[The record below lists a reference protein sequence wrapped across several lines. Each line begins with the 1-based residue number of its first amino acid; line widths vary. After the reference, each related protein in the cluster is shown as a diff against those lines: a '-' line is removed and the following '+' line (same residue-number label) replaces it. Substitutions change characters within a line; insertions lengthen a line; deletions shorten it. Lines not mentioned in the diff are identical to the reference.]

1 MLTYFKFKKAVKNAF
16 TMLVLAA
23 LVSVTE
29 NSSAGTDS
37 LARYHISLAE
47 KYGYN
52 LPEVTVSQVIIPDR
66 LNTIKEISERTR
78 HQLIDFASSINA
90 DAFAYEGGN
99 VFWRMN
105 KGKRVLGYTFS
116 IDILEND
123 VKLFDYYCFAIL
135 EYREDRGFTMG
146 CSAYHFAER

>member
-1 MLTYFKFKKAVKNAF
+1 MLA
-16 TMLVLAA
+16 LAA
-23 LVSVTE
+23 LVPIAE

-37 LARYHISLAE
+37 LARYHTSLAE
-47 KYGYN
+47 KYGYDV
-52 LPEVTVSQVIIPDR
+52 LDVTISQAIIPDR
-66 LNTIKEISERTR
+66 LNTIKQISERTR

-90 DAFAYEGGN
+90 DAFAYKSTN

-135 EYREDRGFTMG
+135 ENKEDRGITMG
-146 CSAYHFAER
+146 CSAFHFTET